1 MSAKAVSHALLVGA
15 AALVLGSM
23 AAPAVSYAT
32 VYDLTVDKI
41 TGTAPITDYGTVT
54 VTGNSTL
61 LDFVV
66 QLNTQVNFQHPN
78 GSPGALLFDLLGH
91 ANTFTL
97 VSDNAPATQTF
108 SFNAGSFK
116 AQAGFG
122 TFLSQLACT
131 GSGSTL
137 CGSSIE
143 FKISGTNLA
152 LGTTQ
157 SNNGTIAFVADLA
170 LASGTNGCSSHS
182 DPCTGSVGATV
193 PVPGP
198 IVGAGLPGLVVACS
212 SLLGLARRRRQKMA

>member
-1 MSAKAVSHALLVGA
+1 MSAKTVSHALLVGA

-66 QLNTQVNFQHPN
+66 QLNTQINFQHPN
-78 GSPGALLFDLLGH
+78 GSHRALLFDLLSH

-97 VSDNAPATQTF
+97 VSDNAPAAQTF
-108 SFNAGSFK
+108 SFNGGSFN

-131 GSGSTL
+131 GSGPTL

-170 LASGTNGCSSHS
+170 LAAGTNGCPSHS
-182 DPCTGSVGATV
+182 DPCTGSVGA
-193 PVPGP
+193 PGPGPCP